1 MFSTTAG
8 FWRYIAVVGRWD
20 QQSPLHPLFSPIFH
34 TIIIYPSVCIF
45 PSVLSFPVCPSYD
58 YYAPAQQLGL
68 YRPMPH
74 PWPNVAHHLHPRII
88 SMCVAYPQKGRGCI
102 YVHDAIVLY
111 RDTLHYNLLQLL
123 QYIYS
128 YYTSTPPAHLICIET
143 RQRFFSRQGRFS
155 PPPVKCQMML
165 RDCHPE
171 NKCDKR

>member
-1 MFSTTAG
+1 MGPTIPSPPSFFPYIPHHHNIPFRLYISLG
-8 FWRYIAVVGRWD
+8 FVV
-20 QQSPLHPLFSPIFH
+20 
-34 TIIIYPSVCIF
+34 C
-45 PSVLSFPVCPSYD
+45 PVCPSYD

-111 RDTLHYNLLQLL
+111 RDTLHYNLLQPL